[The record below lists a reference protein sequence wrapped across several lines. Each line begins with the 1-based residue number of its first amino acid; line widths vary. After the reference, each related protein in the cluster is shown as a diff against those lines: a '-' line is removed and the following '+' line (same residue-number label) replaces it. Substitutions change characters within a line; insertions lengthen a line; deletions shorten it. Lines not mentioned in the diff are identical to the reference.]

1 MTLKPS
7 HLLQEAVPF
16 GEEPSKR
23 NTNKQTTEIFS
34 DLLLTSNTTEMLNTK
49 NSLKSFGV
57 SFLEDVSNQ
66 DL

>member
-1 MTLKPS
+1 MTSKPRR
-7 HLLQEAVPF
+7 LLEEAVPF
-16 GEEPSKR
+16 GEEPSKT

-34 DLLLTSNTTEMLNTK
+34 DFLLTSNTTEMLNTK

>member
-16 GEEPSKR
+16 DEEPSKR
-23 NTNKQTTEIFS
+23 NTNKQTTEIVS
-34 DLLLTSNTTEMLNTK
+34 DLLITSNTAKMLNTK
-49 NSLKSFGV
+49 NSLESFGV
-57 SFLEDVSNQ
+57 SYLEDIFNQ